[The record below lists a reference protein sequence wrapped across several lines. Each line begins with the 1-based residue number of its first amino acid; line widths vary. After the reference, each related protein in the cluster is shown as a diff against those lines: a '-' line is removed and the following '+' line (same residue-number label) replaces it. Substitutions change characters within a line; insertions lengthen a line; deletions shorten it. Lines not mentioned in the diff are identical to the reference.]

1 MMCRKNKSPLK
12 NYVSGITL
20 STKSV
25 GFLLCMFVSLGV
37 MAEEVNGATGGG
49 AEYSTG
55 LNYNGYDQ
63 HSVGVEPTIGPSTKL
78 PTLGVKERGR
88 VFEFWFLKKRSN
100 AEGQIGKNNQAEQSE
115 GLKRDAD

>member
-63 HSVGVEPTIGPSTKL
+63 HSVGVEPTIGPSQSC
-78 PTLGVKERGR
+78 RH
-88 VFEFWFLKKRSN
+88 WALKNEAEYSN
-100 AEGQIGKNNQAEQSE
+100 FGF
-115 GLKRDAD
+115 

>member
-12 NYVSGITL
+12 DYVSGITL

-100 AEGQIGKNNQAEQSE
+100 AEGQSGKNNQAEQSE
-115 GLKRDAD
+115 GLKRNAD